1 MKQIKKQNQIKLYLR
16 KQRLSRILNVID
28 LNNLLNL
35 NDDEE
40 QEKEPDKEKDIICD
54 SHSKNK
60 SGTLIENETQKR
72 KDNKT
77 KYKTSKKYKKNK

>member
-54 SHSKNK
+54 SHSKIK

-77 KYKTSKKYKKNK
+77 KYKTLKKLKKNN